1 LAIST
6 FGKVQVKII
15 STISTILAILISVSC
30 IIITQ
35 YLTINDQPDSDD
47 DDNGEKEN
55 ETNE

>member
-1 LAIST
+1 L
-6 FGKVQVKII
+6 
-15 STISTILAILISVSC
+15 TISTILTISAILISISC

-35 YLTINDQPDSDD
+35 YLTINDQPDSDN